1 MKTGFAHDVVVQ
13 RGAGA
18 YICGEE
24 TGLLESLEGKKGQ
37 PRKKP
42 PFPAQ
47 YGAFGM
53 PTTVNNVETF
63 SHVPHI
69 VKHGA
74 EWFRKL
80 GTEKSPGTT
89 IFGVSGHV
97 ARPGLYELP
106 LGTRLDE
113 IVFEHA
119 GGVPGGRKLKGV
131 IPGGMSMPILP
142 AGQLDVPMANE
153 FLRERK
159 TMLGTGGIMVMDET
173 TCMVRVACVI
183 SYFFRDESCGQC
195 TQCREGTGWMH
206 KIIERI
212 ERGAGREGRPRHPAR
227 RRRQD
232 GGPDDLR
239 LRRRRG
245 LAGAGPA
252 APLPRGFRGARPR
265 AQVPL
270 PRELRA
276 LMPRI
281 TVDDV
286 EIEVPAGRTLLQA
299 LDDVGL
305 LMNGVEIPHY
315 CWHPKLSIDG
325 SCRLCQVEI
334 QGMPKL
340 QIACNTPV
348 TDGMIVRTQV
358 DSVRRAREGVMELL
372 LVNHPLD
379 CPICDQAGEC
389 KLQDYAYEYGMTR
402 VAHARAAPRAQ
413 EERRSRARRSS
424 STRSAASCAAAACAS
439 RARSPAPASSRC

>member
-1 MKTGFAHDVVVQ
+1 MLKAPYVTGYLTEHFGDDAYGTLQGYRARGGFAAARKALSSLAPDELIELVKSSGLQGRGGAGFGTGLKWSFMPKQGDKPKYLVCNADESEPGSFKDRIILERAPHKILEGILIAAFATGAEKTFVYVRGEYAHPAACLERAIEECYAAGILGPNALGTKFRHDVVLM

-63 SHVPHI
+63 AHVPHI
-69 VKHGA
+69 VANGA
-74 EWFRKL
+74 EWFRGF

-97 ARPGLYELP
+97 VRPGLFELP

-119 GGVPGGRKLKGV
+119 QGVPDGRRPKGV

-142 AGQLDVPMANE
+142 ADQLDVRMANE

-183 SYFFRDESCGQC
+183 TYFFRDESCGQC

-206 KIIERI
+206 KIVQRL
-212 ERGAGREGRPRHPAR
+212 ERGAGTQRDLDVLLDVAGKMEGQTICAFA
-227 RRRQD
+227 D
-232 GGPDDLR
+232 
-239 LRRRRG
+239 
-245 LAGAGPA
+245 A
-252 APLPRGFRGARPR
+252 AAWPV
-265 AQVPL
+265 Q
-270 PRELRA
+270 
-276 LMPRI
+276 
-281 TVDDV
+281 
-286 EIEVPAGRTLLQA
+286 
-299 LDDVGL
+299 GL
-305 LMNGVEIPHY
+305 LRHFRADFEAH
-315 CWHPKLSIDG
+315 
-325 SCRLCQVEI
+325 
-334 QGMPKL
+334 
-340 QIACNTPV
+340 
-348 TDGMIVRTQV
+348 VREKKCPFPQ
-358 DSVRRAREGVMELL
+358 SFEL
-372 LVNHPLD
+372 
-379 CPICDQAGEC
+379 
-389 KLQDYAYEYGMTR
+389 
-402 VAHARAAPRAQ
+402 
-413 EERRSRARRSS
+413 
-424 STRSAASCAAAACAS
+424 
-439 RARSPAPASSRC
+439 

>member
-1 MKTGFAHDVVVQ
+1 MPAGGDAPKYLVCNADESEPGSFKDRILLERGAHQMLEGILIAAWATGADKTFVYIRGEYAQPAVTLQRCIDEAYAAGYLGANVMRTGFRHDVVMQ

-69 VKHGA
+69 VANGA
-74 EWFRKL
+74 EWFRGF

-119 GGVPGGRKLKGV
+119 GGVPGGRKVKGV

-153 FLRERK
+153 HLRERK
-159 TMLGTGGIMVMDET
+159 TMLGTGGVMVMDET

-183 SYFFRDESCGQC
+183 TYFFRDESCGQC
-195 TQCREGTGWMH
+195 TQCREGTGWLN
-206 KIIERI
+206 KITNRI
-212 ERGAGREGRPRHPAR
+212 ERGAGSEEDLAILLDVAAKMEGQTICAFADAAAWPIQGLLRH
-227 RRRQD
+227 
-232 GGPDDLR
+232 
-239 LRRRRG
+239 
-245 LAGAGPA
+245 
-252 APLPRGFRGARPR
+252 FRGDF
-265 AQVPL
+265 
-270 PRELRA
+270 E
-276 LMPRI
+276 
-281 TVDDV
+281 
-286 EIEVPAGRTLLQA
+286 E
-299 LDDVGL
+299 
-305 LMNGVEIPHY
+305 H
-315 CWHPKLSIDG
+315 
-325 SCRLCQVEI
+325 
-334 QGMPKL
+334 
-340 QIACNTPV
+340 
-348 TDGMIVRTQV
+348 VRQ
-358 DSVRRAREGVMELL
+358 RK
-372 LVNHPLD
+372 
-379 CPICDQAGEC
+379 CPF
-389 KLQDYAYEYGMTR
+389 
-402 VAHARAAPRAQ
+402 
-413 EERRSRARRSS
+413 SS
-424 STRSAASCAAAACAS
+424 SFEL
-439 RARSPAPASSRC
+439 